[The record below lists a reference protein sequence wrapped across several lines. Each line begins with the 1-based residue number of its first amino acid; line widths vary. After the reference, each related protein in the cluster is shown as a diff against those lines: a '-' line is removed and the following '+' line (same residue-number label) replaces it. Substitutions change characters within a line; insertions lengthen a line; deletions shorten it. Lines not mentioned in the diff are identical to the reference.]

1 MKNKLQKVIK
11 RQDQPE
17 QVNKPARITNDNLAE
32 HREEVIG
39 RARRFIY
46 PLQHSKHSLVKISV
60 GILVAALVLFTAYCV
75 IALYRLK
82 SSSEFLYQVTNVV
95 PFPVARIGSDFV
107 AYENYL
113 FEINRY
119 KHYYQNQQN
128 VDFNSEN
135 GKRQLEDF
143 KKRALNLVINEAYV
157 REIAQQRGITVT
169 DEEVNKEIET
179 IRSQNR
185 LGASDQEFES
195 VLREFWGWSI
205 DDFKRV
211 QRQEI
216 LKDKVVAELD
226 VDARKRAEEALARLK
241 AGEDFAKLARKVS
254 EDPSTKDNGG
264 AFRAEITK
272 NDRDISPKTVNAL
285 FQLEPGQFSE
295 IINIGYGLEIV
306 KTIEKNDENVRGA
319 HIIFNFKDIE
329 EYLRKIKDERPARSY
344 ISF

>member
-143 KKRALNLVINEAYV
+143 KRIQANEIEQETLARKAANVHAMAAIDAYCKK
-157 REIAQQRGITVT
+157 E
-169 DEEVNKEIET
+169 KEIEDAKRAKLDAQLAAQK
-179 IRSQNR
+179 IQHAKEREEQR
-185 LGASDQEFES
+185 IELEKVDAELAAKDVAFKQRMA
-195 VLREFWGWSI
+195 VLR
-205 DDFKRV
+205 
-211 QRQEI
+211 
-216 LKDKVVAELD
+216 A
-226 VDARKRAEEALARLK
+226 
-241 AGEDFAKLARKVS
+241 
-254 EDPSTKDNGG
+254 
-264 AFRAEITK
+264 
-272 NDRDISPKTVNAL
+272 
-285 FQLEPGQFSE
+285 QLP
-295 IINIGYGLEIV
+295 
-306 KTIEKNDENVRGA
+306 
-319 HIIFNFKDIE
+319 
-329 EYLRKIKDERPARSY
+329 
-344 ISF
+344 